1 MTGITNDRLSL
12 QCDNVKKIVLHLSHN
27 SQFPSIGSESP
38 HLNCLVKSPT
48 YKITLQKI
56 YQIYIR
62 SYHFTLGHIFYMHTQ
77 YIFTQIFKEL
87 KFYGVNLGNL
97 KIL

>member
-1 MTGITNDRLSL
+1 MIAFLYSKT
-12 QCDNVKKIVLHLSHN
+12 VKKIALHLSHN
-27 SQFPSIGSESP
+27 FQFPSIGSESP

-48 YKITLQKI
+48 CKITLQKI
-56 YQIYIR
+56 YQIYLR
-62 SYHFTLGHIFYMHTQ
+62 SYHFTLRHIFYMHTQ

-87 KFYGVNLGNL
+87 KFCGVNLGNL